1 MDYKQEELTIRAA
14 RQDSNMSIAN
24 GNVAGVASYW
34 MDDIVVI
41 SGEGGQYAGKTNLL
55 KIWKEMFKR
64 DAPKFERLATEII
77 VGESGDLAWETG
89 IWHYT
94 TQSSRGKY
102 AAMWRKINGVWKTQ
116 SELFVSLD

>member
-77 VGESGDLAWETG
+77 VGEAGDLAWETG